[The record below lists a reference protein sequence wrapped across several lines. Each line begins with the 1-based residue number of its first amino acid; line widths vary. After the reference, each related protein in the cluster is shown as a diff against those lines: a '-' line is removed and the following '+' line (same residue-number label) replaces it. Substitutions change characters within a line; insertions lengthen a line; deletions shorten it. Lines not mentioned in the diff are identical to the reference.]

1 MLSYFLLYTCRYEL
15 RLRSGL
21 MYSNQWLNLCRFYFA
36 EYKKKGSDIIHPES
50 DVYFIVDAPTDVE
63 LEVGHAAATIFDAGS
78 KKSLGELAKMNTRFS
93 VLNVCSV
100 PLQETTNL
108 DGKYKVLFDL
118 LTPMVKEGYAQ
129 FGEHE
134 NEDVNK
140 FEKAVLYDFKNRLMK
155 AGCFNKPCKVVVYGE
170 FAKTYFEKID
180 DVNMECEVL
189 YVTSDSCDLKELNI
203 E

>member
-1 MLSYFLLYTCRYEL
+1 
-15 RLRSGL
+15 

-78 KKSLGELAKMNTRFS
+78 KKSLGELAKTNTRFS

-118 LTPMVKEGYAQ
+118 LTPMVKEGY
-129 FGEHE
+129 
-134 NEDVNK
+134 
-140 FEKAVLYDFKNRLMK
+140 VLYDFKNRLMK
-155 AGCFNKPCKVVVYGE
+155 AGCFNKPCKGVVYGE

>member
-1 MLSYFLLYTCRYEL
+1 MKCRTVMQGISLFLASSIALVGCSGNKVEL
-15 RLRSGL
+15 RS
-21 MYSNQWLNLCRFYFA
+21 QTDFQ
-36 EYKKKGSDIIHPES
+36 EV
-50 DVYFIVDAPTDVE
+50 DV
-63 LEVGHAAATIFDAGS
+63 ATLQF
-78 KKSLGELAKMNTRFS
+78 
-93 VLNVCSV
+93 

>member
-1 MLSYFLLYTCRYEL
+1 
-15 RLRSGL
+15 

-36 EYKKKGSDIIHPES
+36 EYKKKVSDIIHPES
-50 DVYFIVDAPTDVE
+50 EVYFIVGAPTDVE
-63 LEVGHAAATIFDAGS
+63 LEVGYPGATIFDVES
-78 KKSLGELAKMNTRFS
+78 KKSLGEMAKTSKRFS
-93 VLNVCSV
+93 VLNICSV

-108 DGKYKVLFDL
+108 DVKYKVLFDL

-155 AGCFNKPCKVVVYGE
+155 AGCLSKPCKVVVCGE
-170 FAKTYFEKID
+170 FSKTYFEKID

-189 YVTSDSCDLKELNI
+189 YVTSDSCDLKKLNI

>member
-1 MLSYFLLYTCRYEL
+1 
-15 RLRSGL
+15 

-78 KKSLGELAKMNTRFS
+78 KKSLGELAKTNTRFS

-108 DGKYKVLFDL
+108 DGKYKVLFD
-118 LTPMVKEGYAQ
+118 YS
-129 FGEHE
+129 
-134 NEDVNK
+134 
-140 FEKAVLYDFKNRLMK
+140 
-155 AGCFNKPCKVVVYGE
+155 YG
-170 FAKTYFEKID
+170 
-180 DVNMECEVL
+180 
-189 YVTSDSCDLKELNI
+189 
-203 E
+203 